1 MNLQIDLLPL
11 ADGTILRLTG
21 RVDSL
26 TAPELETALTPF
38 LERGLLPELDM
49 TGLTYI
55 SSAGLRVLMAAA
67 KTLRRKGKDLTIRAV
82 SPQVDQAL
90 RLAGFAHLFSIANG
104 KGRAG

>member
-1 MNLQIDLLPL
+1 MNLQIDLLPT
-11 ADGTILRLTG
+11 ASGTVLRLAG

-38 LERGLLPELDM
+38 LERGMLPELDM
-49 TGLTYI
+49 VGLTYI

-67 KTLRRKGKDLTIRAV
+67 KTLRRKGKDLTICAI

-90 RLAGFAHLFSIANG
+90 RLAGFAHLFSIASC
-104 KGRAG
+104 KGGAR